1 MKSLGNL
8 IIKNPQ
14 LKLYI
19 KATVWPCF
27 KHFKESYFSYIQR
40 LSVFNLISLFSALNY
55 FLAKNRLLLAPEKL
69 YNEK

>member
-19 KATVWPCF
+19 KAPVWPCSQ
-27 KHFKESYFSYIQR
+27 HFIESKLSYIQH
-40 LSVFNLISLFSALNY
+40 LSGFKLISLFSALNY

-69 YNEK
+69 YSEK